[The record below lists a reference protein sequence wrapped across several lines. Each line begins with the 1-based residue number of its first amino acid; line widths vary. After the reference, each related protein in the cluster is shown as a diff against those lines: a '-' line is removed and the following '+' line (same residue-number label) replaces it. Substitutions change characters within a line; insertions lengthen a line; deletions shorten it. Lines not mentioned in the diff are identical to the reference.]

1 MRTIREKRVF
11 EKINA
16 GSGAYFSAYTVIDVE
31 HSEHQLIEVYDTPE
45 LGKLLRIDNCN
56 MLAERD
62 AFIYHEAIVHPAAI
76 CVASP
81 KTALVLG
88 GGDGCVAAELLKHN
102 TITQVDLV
110 ELDAGVVAICKEHFS
125 DTNFNV
131 FDNPKLA
138 LHITDALLFMQTSS
152 AKYDLICLD
161 LTDPDAGAAHSA
173 SLFTGEF
180 FAQCKAALN
189 SGGALSLFAGSP
201 FAHAQR
207 FTETVGALKTSF
219 KFAHPYF
226 AHVPSYA
233 MLCGFVVASDTVDIA
248 ARDAAAVDAAL
259 AARHIAHR
267 GFYNG
272 VTHAAMLAQPEY
284 IKRLLADSI
293 KDKHEDKS

>member
-16 GSGAYFSAYTVIDVE
+16 SSGAYFSAYTVVDVTR
-31 HSEHQLIEVYDTPE
+31 SEYQRIEVYDTPE
-45 LGKLLRIDNCN
+45 LGKLLRIDDCN

-76 CVASP
+76 CANKP

-110 ELDAGVVAICKEHFS
+110 ELDAAVVALCKEHFAA
-125 DTNFNV
+125 TNFNV
-131 FDNPKLA
+131 FDNPKLS
-138 LHITDALLFMQTSS
+138 LHITDAHTFMQVSQ

-161 LTDPDAGAAHSA
+161 LTDPDAGEAHSA
-173 SLFTGEF
+173 SLFTAPF

-189 SGGALSLFAGSP
+189 TGGVLSLFAGSP
-201 FAHAQR
+201 FSHARR
-207 FTETVGALKTSF
+207 FTETVAALACQF
-219 KFAHPYF
+219 KFVHPYF

-233 MLCGFVVASDTVDIA
+233 MLCGFVAAADTVDIA
-248 ARDAAAVDAAL
+248 TATPADIEATLIARQIG
-259 AARHIAHR
+259 RC

-272 VTHAAMLAQPEY
+272 VTHSAMLAQPEY
-284 IKRLLADSI
+284 VRRLLANANV
-293 KDKHEDKS
+293 EDK